1 MRDKNK
7 ILKILTAFVCI
18 MMLFCGCNYN
28 SGLAIGKV
36 ESSTGTRIK
45 QSHLLLNGTEVR
57 TLFPGNEKQEMEA
70 IIVTAEGEI
79 DITITDKSGEEIIFL
94 DNAETGTYEFTA
106 EGKIKVTI
114 KAKDHHGSF
123 EIKRADS

>member
-7 ILKILTAFVCI
+7 IIKILAAFGCI
-18 MMLFCGCNYN
+18 MILFCGCDYN

-57 TLFPGNEKQEMEA
+57 TLFVGNEEQEMEA
-70 IIVTAEGEI
+70 IIVTKEGEI

>member
-1 MRDKNK
+1 MKNK
-7 ILKILTAFVCI
+7 ILKILAAFVCI
-18 MMLFCGCNYN
+18 MILFCGCNYN

-57 TLFPGNEKQEMEA
+57 TLSAGNEEQEMEA
-70 IIVTAEGEI
+70 IIVTKEGEI

-94 DNAETGTYEFTA
+94 DNTETGTYEFTA
-106 EGKIKVTI
+106 EGKIKVMI

>member
-1 MRDKNK
+1 MKNNM
-7 ILKILTAFVCI
+7 LKIFALFVCLT
-18 MMLFCGCNYN
+18 MFFCGCNYN
-28 SGLAIGKV
+28 SGLALGKV
-36 ESSTGTRIK
+36 ESSTRTRIK

-57 TLFPGNEKQEMEA
+57 TLSLRNEEQKMEA
-70 IIVTAEGEI
+70 IIVTKEGEI
-79 DITITDKSGEEIIFL
+79 DITVTDKNGEEIIFL

>member
-1 MRDKNK
+1 MKNK
-7 ILKILTAFVCI
+7 MLKNFAVLVCI
-18 MMLFCGCNYN
+18 AMLFCGCSHN
-28 SGLAIGKV
+28 SGIAIGKV

-57 TLFPGNEKQEMEA
+57 TLSAGKEEQKMEA
-70 IIVTAEGEI
+70 IIVTEEGEI
-79 DITITDKSGEEIIFL
+79 DITVTDRNGEEIIFL

-106 EGKIKVTI
+106 EGKIKITI

>member
-1 MRDKNK
+1 MKNK
-7 ILKILTAFVCI
+7 MFKILAVFGCI
-18 MMLFCGCNYN
+18 MILFCGCNYN
-28 SGLAIGKV
+28 SGIAIGKV
-36 ESSTGTRIK
+36 ESSTRTRIM

-57 TLFPGNEKQEMEA
+57 TLSTGKEPQEMEA
-70 IIVTAEGEI
+70 IIVTEEGEI
-79 DITITDKSGEEIIFL
+79 DITVTDRKGEEIIFL

-106 EGKIKVTI
+106 EGKIKITI

>member
-1 MRDKNK
+1 MKSK
-7 ILKILTAFVCI
+7 LLKISVTLVLI
-18 MMLFCGCNYN
+18 MILFCGCNYN
-28 SGLAIGKV
+28 SGVALGKV

-57 TLFPGNEKQEMEA
+57 TISVGNEEQKMEA
-70 IIVTAEGEI
+70 IIVTEEGEI
-79 DITITDKSGEEIIFL
+79 EITITDKSGEEIIFL

>member
-1 MRDKNK
+1 MKNK
-7 ILKILTAFVCI
+7 MLKNFAVLVCI
-18 MMLFCGCNYN
+18 AMLFCGCSHN
-28 SGLAIGKV
+28 SGIAIGKV
-36 ESSTGTRIK
+36 ESSTRTRIM

-57 TLFPGNEKQEMEA
+57 TLSAGKEEQKMEA
-70 IIVTAEGEI
+70 IIVTEEGEI
-79 DITITDKSGEEIIFL
+79 DITVTDRNGEEIIFL

-106 EGKIKVTI
+106 EGKIKITI

>member
-1 MRDKNK
+1 MKSK
-7 ILKILTAFVCI
+7 ILKIFAVLVCI
-18 MMLFCGCNYN
+18 AMLFCGCSHN
-28 SGLAIGKV
+28 SGIAIGKV
-36 ESSTGTRIK
+36 ESSTRTRIM

-57 TLFPGNEKQEMEA
+57 TLSAGKEEQKMEA
-70 IIVTAEGEI
+70 IIVTEEGEI
-79 DITITDKSGEEIIFL
+79 DITVTDRNGEEIIFL

-106 EGKIKVTI
+106 EGKIKITI

>member
-1 MRDKNK
+1 MKRKL
-7 ILKILTAFVCI
+7 LKISATLVLI
-18 MMLFCGCNYN
+18 MILFCGCSYN
-28 SGLAIGKV
+28 SGIAIGKV
-36 ESSTGTRIK
+36 ESSTRTRIK

-57 TLFPGNEKQEMEA
+57 TLSVGKDQKEMEA
-70 IIVTAEGEI
+70 LIVTEEGEI
-79 DITITDKSGEEIIFL
+79 DIIITDKSGNEIIFL